1 MGLLSFLKRS
11 SNKPAAKPVSDT
23 ADAVQQLRVRARRRL
38 IGAAV
43 LVAIGVIGFPLV
55 FETQPR
61 PIPVDLLITI
71 PDKDGV
77 PVLSSPPGLAGK
89 VGPKVAV
96 LEPPALTR
104 TTEPSRPEPVQPE
117 PGTASEPVAQVKP
130 QPQPA
135 QSTQSAQLAAPKPSQ
150 VAATETAKPVPAPS
164 AKVAADKPVAKASE
178 KAAEKQADRHVDKP
192 AEKVAE
198 KPADK
203 PKPQSTSA
211 SSQEA
216 ARVQALLD
224 GKMPPKP
231 DENKKP
237 ADGAIRVILQVGAYA
252 DMHAAQEA
260 RHKVEKLG
268 LKTYTQEVN
277 TPSGTRIRVRVGP
290 FASREEADKAA
301 AKVRATGLS
310 TAVLTL

>member
-1 MGLLSFLKRS
+1 M
-11 SNKPAAKPVSDT
+11 SDT

-77 PVLSSPPGLAGK
+77 PVLSPPPGLAGK

-96 LEPPALTR
+96 VEPPALTR

-117 PGTASEPVAQVKP
+117 PPKASEPVAQVKP

-135 QSTQSAQLAAPKPSQ
+135 QSAQVAAPKPSQ
-150 VAATETAKPVPAPS
+150 VAATEPAKPVPAPS

-178 KAAEKQADRHVDKP
+178 KAAEKQADRHIDKP
-192 AEKVAE
+192 TEKVAE

-203 PKPQSTSA
+203 PKPQAMSA

-231 DENKKP
+231 DESKKP
-237 ADGAIRVILQVGAYA
+237 ADGATRVILQVGAYA
-252 DMHAAQEA
+252 DMQAAQEA

>member
-77 PVLSSPPGLAGK
+77 PVLSPPPGLAGK

-96 LEPPALTR
+96 VEPPALTR

-117 PGTASEPVAQVKP
+117 PTTASEPVAQAKP
-130 QPQPA
+130 QPQP
-135 QSTQSAQLAAPKPSQ
+135 TQSAQVVVPKPSP
-150 VAATETAKPVPAPS
+150 VAASEAAKPVPAPS

-178 KAAEKQADRHVDKP
+178 KAAEKQADKHVDKP

-203 PKPQSTSA
+203 PKPQAMSA

-237 ADGAIRVILQVGAYA
+237 ADSSVRVILQVGAYA
-252 DMHAAQEA
+252 DTQAAQEA

-277 TPSGTRIRVRVGP
+277 TPAGTRIRVRVGP

>member
-23 ADAVQQLRVRARRRL
+23 ADTVQQLRVRARRRL

-43 LVAIGVIGFPLV
+43 LVAVGVIGFPLV

-77 PVLSSPPGLAGK
+77 PVLSPPPGLAGK

-96 LEPPALTR
+96 VEPPALTR

-117 PGTASEPVAQVKP
+117 PATASEPVAQAKQ

-135 QSTQSAQLAAPKPSQ
+135 PKPSP
-150 VAATETAKPVPAPS
+150 VVATEAAKPASAPS
-164 AKVAADKPVAKASE
+164 AKVAADKAVAKASE
-178 KAAEKQADRHVDKP
+178 KAAEKQADKHVDKP

-198 KPADK
+198 RPADK
-203 PKPQSTSA
+203 PKPQATSA

-231 DENKKP
+231 EESKKP
-237 ADGAIRVILQVGAYA
+237 ADGATRVILQVGAYA
-252 DMHAAQEA
+252 DTQAAQEA

-277 TPSGTRIRVRVGP
+277 TPAGTRIRVRVGP

>member
-77 PVLSSPPGLAGK
+77 PVLSPPPGLAGK

-96 LEPPALTR
+96 VEPPALTR

-117 PGTASEPVAQVKP
+117 PGTASEPVTQAKP

-135 QSTQSAQLAAPKPSQ
+135 QSTQSAQVAAPKPSQ

-164 AKVAADKPVAKASE
+164 AKVAADKPIAKASE
-178 KAAEKQADRHVDKP
+178 KAAEKQADKHID
-192 AEKVAE
+192 

-203 PKPQSTSA
+203 PKPQATSA

-237 ADGAIRVILQVGAYA
+237 ADSSVRVILQVGAYA
-252 DMHAAQEA
+252 DTQAAQEA

-277 TPSGTRIRVRVGP
+277 TPAGTRIRVRVGP